1 MNRVDADPDRLR
13 AYTLLVFT
21 KLEGAFTAG
30 MVHLGERLGL
40 FKVLAAAPEGGYTS
54 QELADAAGLHERWV
68 REWAHNQAAA
78 ELLEWNEDADGVER
92 FSMTPE
98 SVAVLADANHPA
110 NGSGMFYRLPQTMQ
124 VLDQLAESFRTGI
137 GLDYDAFG
145 PEGAAGI
152 ERSFGPWYR
161 NFLVPVGLP
170 ALDGVVERL
179 DAGATAADVGCGAG
193 VALLTMAAAFPQS
206 TFHGYDISKHALDR
220 AERSRSERGLE
231 NVVFHDARVDAIPSD
246 GSLDLITT
254 FDCIHDMTDP
264 AGMMETIRAAIAPDG
279 VWFLVDIK
287 GRDTFAENIEKNPLA
302 PLMYGVS
309 VLSCMSSALSE
320 PGGAGLG
327 TLGFPESLARS
338 MTADA
343 GFTRF
348 RRLKID
354 HPVNAFYEVR
364 P

>member
-1 MNRVDADPDRLR
+1 
-13 AYTLLVFT
+13 
-21 KLEGAFTAG
+21 
-30 MVHLGERLGL
+30 
-40 FKVLAAAPEGGYTS
+40 
-54 QELADAAGLHERWV
+54 
-68 REWAHNQAAA
+68 
-78 ELLEWNEDADGVER
+78 
-92 FSMTPE
+92 MTPE
-98 SVAVLADANHPA
+98 AVAVLADADHPA
-110 NGSGMFYRLPQTMQ
+110 NGSGMFYRLPQTMH
-124 VLDQLAESFRTGI
+124 VLEELAESFRTGI

-179 DAGATAADVGCGAG
+179 DAGATAADIGCGAG
-193 VALLTMAAAFPQS
+193 IAVMTMAAEFPRS

-220 AERSRSERGLE
+220 AERSRSERGLD
-231 NVVFHDARVDAIPSD
+231 NVRFHDARVDAIPSD

-264 AGMMETIRAAIAPDG
+264 AGMMHTIRTAIAPDG
-279 VWFLVDIK
+279 VWLLVDIK
-287 GRDTFAENIEKNPLA
+287 GRDTFAENLEKNPLA

-348 RRLKID
+348 RKLQIE

>member
-1 MNRVDADPDRLR
+1 
-13 AYTLLVFT
+13 
-21 KLEGAFTAG
+21 
-30 MVHLGERLGL
+30 
-40 FKVLAAAPEGGYTS
+40 
-54 QELADAAGLHERWV
+54 
-68 REWAHNQAAA
+68 
-78 ELLEWNEDADGVER
+78 
-92 FSMTPE
+92 MTPE
-98 SVAVLADANHPA
+98 AVAVLADADHPA
-110 NGSGMFYRLPQTMQ
+110 NGIGMFYRLPQTMQ
-124 VLDQLAESFRTGI
+124 VLEKLAESFRTGI

-170 ALDGVVERL
+170 ALDGVVDRL
-179 DAGATAADVGCGAG
+179 EAGAVAADIGCGAG
-193 VALLTMAAAFPQS
+193 VAVLTMAAAFPRS

-220 AERSRSERGLE
+220 AERSRSDRGLDE
-231 NVVFHDARVDAIPSD
+231 RRCSTTRVSDAIPSD

-264 AGMMETIRAAIAPDG
+264 AGMMDTIRAAIAPDG

-287 GRDTFAENIEKNPLA
+287 GRDTFAENIAKNPLA

-348 RRLKID
+348 RKLPLD

>member
-1 MNRVDADPDRLR
+1 MSQPDTDKLK
-13 AYTLLVFT
+13 AYSFLLFS
-21 KLEGAFTAG
+21 KLEGAMTSG
-30 MVHLGERLGL
+30 MVHLGDRLGL
-40 FKVLAAAPEGGYTS
+40 YRALATAPQGGWTT
-54 QELADAAGLHERWV
+54 QELADAAGLQERWV

-78 ELLEWNEDADGVER
+78 KLLEWSEDAGGVER

-98 SVAVLADANHPA
+98 AVAVLADADHPA
-110 NGSGMFYRLPQTMQ
+110 FGMGMFHRLPQTMQ
-124 VLDQLAESFRTGI
+124 ALEKIAESFRTGV

-161 NFLVPVGLP
+161 NFLVPVALP
-170 ALDGVVERL
+170 SLDGVVERL
-179 DAGATAADVGCGAG
+179 EAGARAIDIGCGAG
-193 VALLTMAAAFPQS
+193 LAVLTMAAAFPRS
-206 TFHGYDISKHALDR
+206 RFDGYDISEHALAR
-220 AERSRSERGLE
+220 AETSRRERGLE
-231 NVVFHDARVDAIPSD
+231 NAAFHQARRDPIPSD
-246 GSLDLITT
+246 RSVDFVTT

-264 AGMMETIRAAIAPDG
+264 AGMMEVIRGAIGDDG
-279 VWFLVDIK
+279 VWLLVDIK
-287 GRDTFAENIEKNPLA
+287 GRDSFAENIEKNPMA
-302 PLMYGVS
+302 PMMYGVS
-309 VLSCMSSALSE
+309 VMSCMSSALSE

-327 TLGFPESLARS
+327 TLGLPESLARQ

-348 RRLKID
+348 RRLPID